1 MCWPSSWRW
10 SASPTSRSS
19 ATGRIEMEGDTGRIA
34 SKESRREP
42 GQLVRLILSYAGL
55 ILLTLVFVAPL
66 LWMLSTSFKTNL
78 EATQLPP
85 NWIPENFTTEAYSTI
100 FSTGESQTPVLR
112 WFFNSIVAAAAHTV
126 LVLIT
131 ASTAAYALARMNFPG
146 RNFLFVAIITTLF
159 IPQFVFLM
167 PNYLIVDMLGWLDT
181 LLAVIVPG
189 AAGAFGVFFLR
200 QFFLSMPYELEEA
213 ALVDGANR
221 YQIFLRI
228 ILPLSKAPLA
238 TLGVLTFLTN
248 WNDFLWPVYV
258 LFSPEAQTLPAG
270 LSTLQ
275 SANNVRYDLLM
286 AGAVIASV
294 PVLILYALSQR
305 FIIEGV
311 SRSGLKG

>member
-1 MCWPSSWRW
+1 MER
-10 SASPTSRSS
+10 
-19 ATGRIEMEGDTGRIA
+19 ATARIEH
-34 SKESRREP
+34 KESRREP
-42 GQLVRLILSYAGL
+42 GQLARLILSYAGL

-85 NWIPENFTTEAYSTI
+85 NWLPEEFTTEAYSTI

-112 WFFNSIVAAAAHTV
+112 WFLNSIVAASAH
-126 LVLIT
+126 
-131 ASTAAYALARMNFPG
+131 TAAYALARMNFPG

-167 PNYLIVDMLGWLDT
+167 PNYLIVDTLGWLDT

-200 QFFLSMPYELEEA
+200 QFFLSMPHELEEA

-228 ILPLSKAPLA
+228 ILPLSKP
-238 TLGVLTFLTN
+238 
-248 WNDFLWPVYV
+248 
-258 LFSPEAQTLPAG
+258 
-270 LSTLQ
+270 
-275 SANNVRYDLLM
+275 
-286 AGAVIASV
+286 
-294 PVLILYALSQR
+294 
-305 FIIEGV
+305 
-311 SRSGLKG
+311 